1 MVSFALPSATRDTLR
16 CALSLPAAPSP
27 CSPERFLVQPES
39 AAVAPVEPLCL
50 RRCFA
55 TPTLLLEVS
64 NLPVPLIWLSS
75 LYSSR
80 DCSSEQSS
88 AAVSALRRGLRPLVP
103 LRRRVGHGRVRQTSL
118 IASRLVPE
126 PLVPCRGR
134 SARLRQTLAV
144 GPSGAT
150 APNPALVVRSR
161 PSVRDQMV

>member
-1 MVSFALPSATRDTLR
+1 VCPLPPCCTQSVLTGAFS
-16 CALSLPAAPSP
+16 CAA
-27 CSPERFLVQPES
+27 RVR
-39 AAVAPVEPLCL
+39 
-50 RRCFA
+50 RRCPRRAFV
-55 TPTLLLEVS
+55 PPSLLRDANASARGEQ
-64 NLPVPLIWLSS
+64 PAVPLIWLSS